1 MQIIFLI
8 VLFVKVH
15 RKDKKNMKEEIEQEE
30 ETQEEQEEDNTDNTT
45 VLTETE
51 QGLATELRE
60 ITANER
66 DLNNAGRQHISVKGN
81 MEKFL
86 ALKTQMIKKNKGI
99 SLKIDDTNK
108 VFGTEITED
117 LMRDNSKFY
126 AYKNRIFKMSGV
138 WMSKDLIDGYIRFG
152 VK

>member
-1 MQIIFLI
+1 
-8 VLFVKVH
+8 
-15 RKDKKNMKEEIEQEE
+15 MKEEIEQDGEEQE
-30 ETQEEQEEDNTDNTT
+30 ETQETEDSTS

-51 QGLATELRE
+51 QGLTDELRE
-60 ITANER
+60 ISANER

-99 SLKIDDTNK
+99 SLKIDDTNR

-138 WMSKDLIDGYIRFG
+138 WMSRDLIDGYIRFG

>member
-1 MQIIFLI
+1 
-8 VLFVKVH
+8 
-15 RKDKKNMKEEIEQEE
+15 MKEEIEQEE
-30 ETQEEQEEDNTDNTT
+30 ETQEEQEETQETEDSTS

-66 DLNNAGRQHISVKGN
+66 DLNNAGRQHISVRGN